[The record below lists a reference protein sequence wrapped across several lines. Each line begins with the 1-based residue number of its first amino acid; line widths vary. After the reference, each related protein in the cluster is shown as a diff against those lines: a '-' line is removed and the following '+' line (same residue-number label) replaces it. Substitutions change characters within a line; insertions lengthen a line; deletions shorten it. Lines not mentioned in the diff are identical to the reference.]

1 MNADEDS
8 DVPMGD
14 EDGNILMDDS
24 DLVYENDEHFENTEN
39 LAVEPDESKLNDGE
53 TEQLEAEN
61 ALDISD
67 ESGLNE
73 SRDGLINDFDQ
84 ETDELRQG

>member
-1 MNADEDS
+1 MDES
-8 DVPMGD
+8 D
-14 EDGNILMDDS
+14 I
-24 DLVYENDEHFENTEN
+24 VYENDEHFENTEN
-39 LAVEPDESKLNDGE
+39 LAAEPDESKLNDGE
-53 TEQLEAEN
+53 TEQLEAVN

-73 SRDGLINDFDQ
+73 SRDGLMNDFDQ